1 MEVSKVPSST
11 SQGGEGS
18 FNGSKFQVVPHK
30 DVVEVSKRFQVLST
44 SQGGGGVEGSKR
56 FQVPSSTS
64 QGGGGSFKGSK

>member
-1 MEVSKVPSST
+1 MEVSKVPNST

-18 FNGSKFQVVPHK
+18 FKGSKFQVVPHK
-30 DVVEVSKRFQVLST
+30 GVVEV
-44 SQGGGGVEGSKR
+44 SKR